1 MMFIPGHS
9 VGCGH
14 SLDPEL
20 TLEAD
25 VVPHHDLVVTRLTWD
40 DGWRLWT
47 LVPDTLGLDGVVD
60 TTVLV
65 DQSTRVLSVIGL
77 TRILTQKT

>member
-1 MMFIPGHS
+1 MFVPGHS
-9 VGCGH
+9 VGGGH

-25 VVPHHDLVVTRLTWD
+25 IVTHHDLVVTRLTWD

-60 TTVLV
+60 TPVLV
-65 DQSTRVLSVIGL
+65 DQSTRVLSVIRL